1 MHVEVELREVSSNI
15 DGGGFMLPDMKKA
28 ILFLGLL
35 LFAAS
40 VTAQEK
46 EFPSKPIRLVAPF
59 GPGSGADTSG
69 RFFADLLGKA
79 LGQSAFVENRPGAS
93 GSVGAVAVKNAPAD
107 GYTLLIA
114 GWSAQAVNPIV
125 FNDLPYDPIKDFK
138 PVSGLTRSAIGFFVP
153 ANTKINT
160 LADLVTAAKNA
171 KQPMNGGTISEGQQI
186 IVAWFSGLAG
196 VKFQNVPYKTGSQM
210 LTDLMGNQIDWATEN
225 IPSTTPLIRSGKL
238 RMLATSGETR
248 HSEHP
253 NVPTV
258 RESGYPEFANYG
270 WSGLYVR
277 SETPPEIAGVLADAM
292 QKVMTTQTARDFARK
307 LGSELMTFGPEAMR
321 KYEADQLATFR
332 RVAQASGITAGKMG
346 N

>member
-1 MHVEVELREVSSNI
+1 ML
-15 DGGGFMLPDMKKA
+15 DGMKTA
-28 ILFLGLL
+28 AFCLTAFL
-35 LFAAS
+35 AATS
-40 VTAQEK
+40 AFAQEK
-46 EFPSKPIRLVAPF
+46 EFPSKPLRLVAPF

-69 RFFADLLGKA
+69 RFFAELLGKT
-79 LGQSAFVENRPGAS
+79 LGQSAFVENRPGGS

-138 PVSGLTRSAIGFFVP
+138 PVSGLTRSALGFFVP

-160 LADLVTAAKNA
+160 LADLVSAAKTA
-171 KQPMNGGTISEGQQI
+171 RQPLNGGTISEGQQI

-210 LTDLMGNQIDWATEN
+210 LIDLMGNQIDWATEN
-225 IPSTTPLIRSGKL
+225 IPSTTPLVRSGKL

-277 SETPPEIAGVLADAM
+277 AETPPEIAGVLADAM
-292 QKVMTTQTARDFARK
+292 QKVMATQAARDFARK
-307 LGSELMTFGPEAMR
+307 LGSELMNFGPEAMR

-332 RVAQASGITAGKMG
+332 RVAQSSGIVAGRMG

>member
-1 MHVEVELREVSSNI
+1 
-15 DGGGFMLPDMKKA
+15 MKIGVRSA
-28 ILFLGLL
+28 LFWL
-35 LFAAS
+35 AS
-40 VTAQEK
+40 TLCVASACAQEK

-69 RFFADLLGKA
+69 RFFAELLGKT

-107 GYTLLIA
+107 GYTVLIA

-138 PVSGLTRSAIGFFVP
+138 PVSGLTRSALGFFVP
-153 ANTKINT
+153 GNTKIHT
-160 LADLVTAAKNA
+160 LADLVTAAKNS
-171 KQPMNGGTISEGQQI
+171 KQLLNGGTISEGQQI

-196 VKFQNVPYKTGSQM
+196 VKFQNVPYKTGTQM
-210 LTDLMGNQIDWATEN
+210 LTDLMGNQIDWATES
-225 IPSTTPLIRSGKL
+225 IPPATPLIRSGKL

-258 RESGYPEFANYG
+258 RESGYPEFTNYG

-277 SETPPEIAGVLADAM
+277 TETPPEIAGVLAEAM
-292 QKVMTTQTARDFARK
+292 QKVMATPAARDFARK
-307 LGSELMTFGPEAMR
+307 LGSELMPFGPEAMR

>member
-1 MHVEVELREVSSNI
+1 MMDL
-15 DGGGFMLPDMKKA
+15 LKKA
-28 ILFLGLL
+28 GIFLAVGLCVS
-35 LFAAS
+35 AAWS
-40 VTAQEK
+40 QEK
-46 EFPSKPIRLVAPF
+46 DFPSKPLRLVAPF

-69 RFFADLLGKA
+69 RFFAEQLGKA
-79 LGQSAFVENRPGAS
+79 LGQTAFVENRPGAS

-107 GYTLLIA
+107 GYTMLIA

-125 FNDLPYDPIKDFK
+125 FSDLPYDPIRDFK
-138 PVSGLTRSAIGFFVP
+138 PVSGLTRSALGFFV
-153 ANTKINT
+153 ASNTKINT
-160 LADLVTAAKNA
+160 LADLVNAAKNA
-171 KQPMNGGTISEGQQI
+171 KQPMHGGTISEGQQI

-196 VKFQNVPYKTGSQM
+196 IKFQNVPYKTGSQM

-225 IPSTTPLIRSGKL
+225 IPSTTPLVRSGKL

-277 SETPPEIAGVLADAM
+277 SETPPEIAAVLADAM
-292 QKVMTTQTARDFARK
+292 QKVMATPAARDFARK
-307 LGSELMTFGPEAMR
+307 LGSELMNFGPEAMR